1 MIQEAKGN
9 YVKCAQCSTL
19 WTFDKED
26 VHSGTQVL
34 YDGDKY
40 KVEYIVC
47 PKCGNH
53 LQVFNIK

>member
-1 MIQEAKGN
+1 
-9 YVKCAQCSTL
+9 L
-19 WTFDKED
+19 TFDKED

-34 YDGDKY
+34 YDSDEY

-53 LQVFNIK
+53 LEVFNVK